1 MTDDPKFYAWLD
13 GELSGAEAAAM
24 DRRVAADPELRSLAD
39 QHRALQARLGA
50 AFAPVAVAPLPN
62 RIREAAVLREAEVV
76 SLDAVRERRSRS
88 WIMQGA
94 AMAASLALG
103 LFAGATMLAPET
115 SLKSRDGQI
124 VAAGKLDDALSTQL
138 VSTGSIGDIR
148 IGLSFK
154 AANGN
159 YCRSFTEGGS
169 AGLACRERGSWR
181 VQGLFSAGEGQSSD
195 YRMAAGQD
203 PRLMALVEGA
213 MIGEPL
219 DAEAELIAAQRGWS
233 P

>member
-1 MTDDPKFYAWLD
+1 MTDDPRFYAWLD
-13 GELSGAEAAAM
+13 GELSEAEAAEM
-24 DRRVAADPELRSLAD
+24 DRKVTADPELRSLAD
-39 QHRALQARLGA
+39 QHRALGARLGA
-50 AFAPVAVAPLPN
+50 AFAPVVEAPLPD
-62 RIREAAVLREAEVV
+62 RIRDAAAPRQAEVV
-76 SLDAVRERRSRS
+76 SLDAVRRRRAKR
-88 WIMQGA
+88 WVMQGV
-94 AMAASLALG
+94 AMAASVAFG

-115 SLKSRDGQI
+115 SLKSRDGRI
-124 VAAGKLDDALSTQL
+124 VAAGKLDEALSTQL
-138 VSTGSIGDIR
+138 ASTGPTGDIR

-169 AGLACRERGSWR
+169 AGLACREEDSWR
-181 VQGLFSAGEGQSSD
+181 VQGLFSAGEQQFSD

-213 MIGEPL
+213 MTGEPL
-219 DAEAELIAAQRGWS
+219 DAEAEMIAAQRGWS